1 MKLPHHIDPR
11 NLLTLRWDLCSGLF
25 DKAYFVIAPQF
36 GELRVHFFQHSE
48 EGGQGYH
55 DVPFNADSISL
66 ELLRAFMKIV
76 CDMDL
81 DSESFRFLEVDKHKP
96 GKGKA
101 PGPSTAKKDREDDG
115 SGYGADDVDVERYND
130 DQENNYNFEEQSEG
144 SDVDMDYDGDHGDT
158 YGDYGARGPRRK
170 HGGTRK
176 FI

>member
-1 MKLPHHIDPR
+1 MYLSKWSCHIITI
-11 NLLTLRWDLCSGLF
+11 LEIYLRSGLF
-25 DKAYFVIAPQF
+25 DKAYFVIAPKS
-36 GELRVHFFQHSE
+36 GELRVHFLQHSE
-48 EGGQGYH
+48 ESGQGYH

-66 ELLRAFMKIV
+66 ELLRALMKIV

-115 SGYGADDVDVERYND
+115 SGYGADDVERYND
-130 DQENNYNFEEQSEG
+130 DQENNYNFEEQSDG

-158 YGDYGARGPRRK
+158 NGDYGARGPRRK